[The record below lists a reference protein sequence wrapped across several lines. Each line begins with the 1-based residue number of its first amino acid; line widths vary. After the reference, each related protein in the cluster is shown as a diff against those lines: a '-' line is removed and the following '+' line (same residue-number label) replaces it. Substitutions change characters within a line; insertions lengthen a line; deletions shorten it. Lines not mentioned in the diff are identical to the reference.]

1 MGAADGAFLLQKE
14 RRADN
19 AATLDIS
26 GRDQQDQR
34 LYLKR
39 DEERLVW
46 ELERRETELR
56 QEPPDPVLE
65 AVAALVTAERPEWE
79 GRPRTCR
86 RPGAGYETQC
96 PGYAA
101 ECPGVAAVL

>member
-1 MGAADGAFLLQKE
+1 MISGTNGLLGAADGAFLLQKE

-46 ELERRETELR
+46 ELERRKRSCGRSRLTRCWRLL
-56 QEPPDPVLE
+56 PP
-65 AVAALVTAERPEWE
+65 W
-79 GRPRTCR
+79 
-86 RPGAGYETQC
+86 
-96 PGYAA
+96 
-101 ECPGVAAVL
+101 

>member
-1 MGAADGAFLLQKE
+1 MISGTNGLLGAADGPFCSKRSGGQTTPPPWTFL
-14 RRADN
+14 
-19 AATLDIS
+19 

-56 QEPPDPVLE
+56 QEPPDRCWRLLP
-65 AVAALVTAERPEWE
+65 PW
-79 GRPRTCR
+79 
-86 RPGAGYETQC
+86 
-96 PGYAA
+96 
-101 ECPGVAAVL
+101 